1 MEGLRVSVAGVAI
14 EGGRLFVARRKGGG
28 DLGGRWEFPGGK
40 VEPGEGDGEALV
52 REYQEELG
60 VPIEVGPLLSSAS
73 FIHRGREYALHA
85 YRVFLK
91 ERAFTM
97 REHSEWRWAG
107 FEELEKLDFADS
119 DRKLLPSIRDAIR
132 P

>member
-1 MEGLRVSVAGVAI
+1 MEGLCVSVAGVAI
-14 EGGRLFVARRKGGG
+14 EGGRLFIARRKEGG

-60 VPIEVGPLLSSAS
+60 VPIEVGPFLSSAS
-73 FIHRGREYALHA
+73 FTHRGKEYALHA

-91 ERAFTM
+91 ERA
-97 REHSEWRWAG
+97 
-107 FEELEKLDFADS
+107 
-119 DRKLLPSIRDAIR
+119 
-132 P
+132 